1 MIENWK
7 DPEKYKERRKLAI
20 ISLCQWLRSLCSWAG
35 EIKDQ
40 GAGIL
45 SVVSQDFCSLSA
57 NLDGGCA
64 AWLLLCWSLFEP
76 LYFYRYLV
84 VGSLLRDFA
93 CSKFFS
99 SVLVLFAVLK
109 NVHVYIAMN
118 IIDIILVKLHKDFY
132 SVTSKQNLARGL
144 HAFIH
149 ILDLVQ
155 LYLEK
160 WWICV

>member
-1 MIENWK
+1 
-7 DPEKYKERRKLAI
+7 
-20 ISLCQWLRSLCSWAG
+20 
-35 EIKDQ
+35 
-40 GAGIL
+40 
-45 SVVSQDFCSLSA
+45 
-57 NLDGGCA
+57 
-64 AWLLLCWSLFEP
+64 
-76 LYFYRYLV
+76 
-84 VGSLLRDFA
+84 
-93 CSKFFS
+93 
-99 SVLVLFAVLK
+99 
-109 NVHVYIAMN
+109 MN